1 MIKQGFMKLFTGL
14 FLLAGL
20 IHSAP
25 SPVFSIEEVLS
36 AMRSGNAAQL
46 ARYFDDRIDLSL
58 PGGSDNYSKTQAE
71 MILRDFFTNNPVRD
85 FQVKHKGKSDG
96 SEFCFGV
103 LVTKNGSYRT
113 KLYMKQKGDMQLLQ
127 EIGLQKLD

>member
-1 MIKQGFMKLFTGL
+1 MD
-14 FLLAGL
+14 
-20 IHSAP
+20 S
-25 SPVFSIEEVLS
+25 VLS
-36 AMRSGNAAQL
+36 NSGA
-46 ARYFDDRIDLSL
+46 
-58 PGGSDNYSKTQAE
+58 PVKCETVWSDSSSTATNE
-71 MILRDFFTNNPVRD
+71 RLRDFFTNDPVRD